1 MTDEGWYFKN
11 KYKKGSKIKLKKLE
25 ELNQVDNFNVT
36 VMNRGKKKYLG
47 QTLTVVDWM
56 ETAGNNKKWS
66 CLAEEDNGS
75 YCWFDSMIV
84 QDGRVVPK
92 KTNTLPFI

>member
-1 MTDEGWYFKN
+1 MIDEGWYFKN

-25 ELNQVDNFNVT
+25 ELNQADNLNVT

-47 QTLTVVDWM
+47 QTLTVADWM